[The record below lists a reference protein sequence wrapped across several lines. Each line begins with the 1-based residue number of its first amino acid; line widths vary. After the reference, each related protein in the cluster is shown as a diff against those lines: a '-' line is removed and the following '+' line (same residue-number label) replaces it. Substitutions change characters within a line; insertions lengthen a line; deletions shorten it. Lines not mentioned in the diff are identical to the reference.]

1 MIINKFGGASVKN
14 ATAIKRMGEICKKHI
29 SSGVIIVSAMG
40 KTTNLLENIATN
52 FCKKKNNTTFF
63 EQLTDFYKNIIF
75 ELFSKSNALN
85 KEIDLLLCQLKDYL
99 NTKPSNHFDFEYD
112 QIVSYGEIISTKII
126 DHYFASI
133 NYKVQWCDVRESLKT
148 DNCFREA
155 KVNWK
160 KTKVLI
166 KKHFCDTD
174 TKIYLTQG
182 FIAMNEQ
189 AQTTT
194 LGREGSD
201 YSAAIFANALN
212 AEKVV
217 VWKDVPGVL
226 CSDPAWMPNLPK
238 LEEISYLEAVEL
250 TYFGAKVIHPKT
262 IKPLQNKNI
271 PLQVR
276 SFLDTHEKG
285 TLISNVNYKGK
296 HPIFIRK
303 ENQVL
308 ITIKPTDFSFIVEEN
323 LSHIFAVLAANRIKV
338 NIMQNSAIS
347 FSFVTDNYAINGMQ
361 VAITELRK
369 FYDVKYNKHLELI
382 SMRHTNSE
390 IEKEIIKNCEI
401 LLEQRSR
408 STVRFVLR
416 KNKHN

>member
-14 ATAIKRMGEICKKHI
+14 ATAIKQMGEICKKHI
-29 SSGVIIVSAMG
+29 PSGVIVVSAMG
-40 KTTNLLENIATN
+40 KTTNLLENIVAN
-52 FCKKKNNTTFF
+52 FCKKKTNTTLF
-63 EQLTDFYKNIIF
+63 EQLTNFYKNVII
-75 ELFSKSNALN
+75 ELFSKSSNIN

-99 NTKPSNHFDFEYD
+99 NTKPSNNFDFEYD
-112 QIVSYGEIISTKII
+112 KVVAYGEIISTKII

-160 KTKVLI
+160 ETERLI
-166 KKHFCDTD
+166 KKHFENSD
-174 TKIYLTQG
+174 KEIYLTQG

-201 YSAAIFANALN
+201 YTAAIFANALN

-217 VWKDVPGVL
+217 VWKDVPGIL
-226 CSDPAWMPNLPK
+226 CSDPAWMPNMPK
-238 LEEISYLEAVEL
+238 LEKISYLEAIEL

-276 SFLDTHEKG
+276 SFLDTNEKG

-308 ITIKPTDFSFIVEEN
+308 ITIKPNDFSFIVEEN
-323 LSHIFAVLAANRIKV
+323 LSHIFAVLAENRIKV
-338 NIMQNSAIS
+338 NIMQNSAVS
-347 FSFVTDNYAINGMQ
+347 FSFVTDNYAVNGMQ
-361 VAITELRK
+361 VAISELRK
-369 FYDVKYNKHLELI
+369 FYDVKYNKRLELI
-382 SMRHTNSE
+382 SMRHANKD
-390 IEKEIIKNCEI
+390 IEKQITKNCEI

-408 STVRFVLR
+408 STVRFVVR
-416 KNKHN
+416 RNKRS